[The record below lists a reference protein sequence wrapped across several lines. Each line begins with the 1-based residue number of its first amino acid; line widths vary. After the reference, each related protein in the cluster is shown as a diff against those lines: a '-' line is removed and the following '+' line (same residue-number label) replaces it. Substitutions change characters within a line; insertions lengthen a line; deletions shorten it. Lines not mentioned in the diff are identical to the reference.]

1 MLAAV
6 VTAFEEVCIDVIGV
20 VMCGAPW
27 REDEIGVRA
36 AQVSARRSPSP
47 EV

>member
-1 MLAAV
+1 LAAV

-27 REDEIGVRA
+27 RRDQTNWGTRRASKRA
-36 AQVSARRSPSP
+36 AQPKT
-47 EV
+47 